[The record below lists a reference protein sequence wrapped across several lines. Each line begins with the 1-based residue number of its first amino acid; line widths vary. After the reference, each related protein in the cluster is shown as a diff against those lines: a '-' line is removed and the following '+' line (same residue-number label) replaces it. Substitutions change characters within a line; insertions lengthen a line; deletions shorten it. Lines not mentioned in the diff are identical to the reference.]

1 MQCRIRQVYA
11 RNAAHG
17 VRKRKEECRMY
28 GIQVAT
34 ALVPQLP
41 TALGGKVEELGG
53 TVEGNARK

>member
-1 MQCRIRQVYA
+1 
-11 RNAAHG
+11 
-17 VRKRKEECRMY
+17 MY